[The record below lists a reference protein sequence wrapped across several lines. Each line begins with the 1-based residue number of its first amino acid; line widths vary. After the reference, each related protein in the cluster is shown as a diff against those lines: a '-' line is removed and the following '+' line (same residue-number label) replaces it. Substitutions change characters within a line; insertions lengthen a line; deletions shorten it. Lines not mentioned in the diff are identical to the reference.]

1 MVISQGEVVWVDLGA
16 RRGSAPAG
24 RRPAV
29 VVSSD
34 EFNHSRL
41 STVIVAAITS
51 NTRLAVMP
59 GNVAVPSGVCG
70 FDRDCV
76 VNVTAL
82 ATIDKGVVFDQS
94 GPLPLDLWQ
103 RVATGVRSVLRT
115 PFAG

>member
-1 MVISQGEVVWVDLGA
+1 MVISQGEVVWVDLGT

-29 VVSSD
+29 VVSAD

-59 GNVAVPSGVCG
+59 GNVAVPRGVCDL
-70 FDRDCV
+70 DRDGV

-82 ATIDKGVVFDQS
+82 ATIDKHAVLDQA
-94 GPLPLDLWQ
+94 GILPLDLWQ
-103 RVATGVRSVLRT
+103 RVAAGLHMVLRT